1 MNLVNKRFR
10 EIRKEL
16 GYTQTEY
23 AEILGI
29 KRCSVGAYEENRAM
43 IPIELFP
50 KLMELGDVKKENLY
64 DFIFNEKY
72 DL

>member
-1 MNLVNKRFR
+1 MNLVNKRFK

-16 GYTQTEY
+16 GYTQNEY

-43 IPIELFP
+43 IPIELLP
-50 KLMELGDVKKENLY
+50 KLLELGDVKKENLY